1 MTVSAAERPQRQPGF
16 LVPLVAHTRWIT
28 AGCVA
33 GTAAGLAVALPVG
46 SRDQDWDAFNL
57 TGQLVV
63 LGLYLVIM
71 PFAQF
76 RAGARRRTA
85 EGYAAAVP
93 AEGLPDGRQDRGGRD
108 AVRRRLALD
117 AVAVGLGSAL
127 FALFG
132 VWRLHVPFL
141 VLLLPL
147 LFAVFAVQTR
157 AARGWEREHGVV
169 LWRPALGRARSRGTA
184 AGLYVTP
191 VDTP

>member
-1 MTVSAAERPQRQPGF
+1 MTVSAAEHPQRQPGF

-93 AEGLPDGRQDRGGRD
+93 AEGLPGVRPAGE
-108 AVRRRLALD
+108 VRRRLALD

-147 LFAVFAVQTR
+147 LFTVFAVQTR

-169 LWRPALGRARSRGTA
+169 LWRPALGRAGSRGKA

-191 VDTP
+191 ADTP